1 MFEIKGFVFIT
12 IMDGHVERIPI
23 NSGFYVN
30 NWQEAHD
37 LLKGNEIERY
47 VFTLRKV
54 K

>member
-12 IMDGHVERIPI
+12 IIDGYVERIPI

-37 LLKGNEIERY
+37 LLKEYEIEHY
-47 VFTLRKV
+47 AFTLREV